1 MTVTGAT
8 MASQVRKTPNV
19 FNLIRQIHVLQKA
32 GMTGVQ
38 KMFDDWSSQTQ
49 VAKAFQIGRGESS
62 AVVAIMTSV
71 SDPVFAKIKASVRTR
86 GMRGYITHDMLAKG
100 CLNTGWSS
108 GFGEAESW
116 AEILTNKANNVL
128 VSWFMLL
135 LASLLFSLFLT
146 TLNVEHAKIVV
157 CEALK
162 FLDRLESIY
171 DNTPAQLRKAFS
183 FLAASKIHMATGCYL
198 HFVEQLQKQAPS
210 AEFPDMLKS
219 LDMQFASG
227 LLDGDLIHTV
237 ESSVPA
243 AADLKSVSAFRS
255 LVAQIELATRTEK
268 ESKAKE
274 LASQVAKATHAQLV
288 MQINS
293 DLEKIRNA
301 MGDKTSQALEAA
313 LDLKYMRDR
322 QTML

>member
-1 MTVTGAT
+1 
-8 MASQVRKTPNV
+8 
-19 FNLIRQIHVLQKA
+19 
-32 GMTGVQ
+32 
-38 KMFDDWSSQTQ
+38 
-49 VAKAFQIGRGESS
+49 
-62 AVVAIMTSV
+62 
-71 SDPVFAKIKASVRTR
+71 
-86 GMRGYITHDMLAKG
+86 
-100 CLNTGWSS
+100 
-108 GFGEAESW
+108 
-116 AEILTNKANNVL
+116 
-128 VSWFMLL
+128 MLL

-237 ESSVPA
+237 
-243 AADLKSVSAFRS
+243 ADLKSVSAFRS

>member
-1 MTVTGAT
+1 
-8 MASQVRKTPNV
+8 
-19 FNLIRQIHVLQKA
+19 
-32 GMTGVQ
+32 
-38 KMFDDWSSQTQ
+38 
-49 VAKAFQIGRGESS
+49 
-62 AVVAIMTSV
+62 
-71 SDPVFAKIKASVRTR
+71 
-86 GMRGYITHDMLAKG
+86 
-100 CLNTGWSS
+100 
-108 GFGEAESW
+108 
-116 AEILTNKANNVL
+116 
-128 VSWFMLL
+128 
-135 LASLLFSLFLT
+135 
-146 TLNVEHAKIVV
+146 
-157 CEALK
+157 
-162 FLDRLESIY
+162 
-171 DNTPAQLRKAFS
+171 
-183 FLAASKIHMATGCYL
+183 MATGCYL

-219 LDMQFASG
+219 LNMQFASG

-255 LVAQIELATRTEK
+255 LVAQIELAMRTEK

-274 LASQVAKATHAQLV
+274 LAEQVAKATHAQLV

-301 MGDKTSQALEAA
+301 MGDTTSQALEAA